1 MYWKILTFKKT
12 TNPINL
18 NYFEKELIFMKTNK
32 IVMTSLFLA
41 IGLILHQITPGIF
54 LGIKPDFLLVFMI
67 LSIILTKD
75 FKITLITGIVA
86 GALCA
91 LTTSFPG
98 GQLPNIIDKIVTSII
113 VYAIYKSSNSNASS
127 SIKLTGIYFLG
138 TLISGSIFLSSAL
151 ILFGLPAP
159 FLILFVSVVLP
170 TSLLNSFLGFSLHK
184 LIISNPVIKR
194 NFINY

>member
-1 MYWKILTFKKT
+1 
-12 TNPINL
+12 
-18 NYFEKELIFMKTNK
+18 MKTNK
-32 IVMTSLFLA
+32 IIITSLFLA

-54 LGIKPDFLLVFMI
+54 FGIKPDFLLVFMI

-98 GQLPNIIDKIVTSII
+98 GQLPNIIDKIITSII

-138 TLISGSIFLSSAL
+138 TLISGSIFLGTAL

-159 FLILFVSVVLP
+159 FLILFISIVLP
-170 TSLLNSFLGFSLHK
+170 TSVLNSLLGYSLHK
-184 LIISNPVIKR
+184 FIITNPAIKH

>member
-1 MYWKILTFKKT
+1 
-12 TNPINL
+12 
-18 NYFEKELIFMKTNK
+18 MKTNK
-32 IVMTSLFLA
+32 IILTSLLLA

-67 LSIILTKD
+67 LSIILTKN
-75 FKITLITGIVA
+75 FKIAFITGIVA
-86 GALCA
+86 GVLCA
-91 LTTSFPG
+91 LTTTFPG
-98 GQLPNIIDKIVTSII
+98 GQFPNIIDKVITSTI
-113 VYAIYKSSNSNASS
+113 VYFIYKSSNSNSPL
-127 SIKLTGIYFLG
+127 KLTAIYFIG
-138 TLISGSIFLSSAL
+138 TIISGSIFLGSAL

-184 LIISNPVIKR
+184 IIISNPVIKR